1 MATIVFVHAHPD
13 DEASQTAGTMALA
26 AGEGHRVVC
35 IYATSGEL
43 GTTPEDVNG
52 GSLRAHRR
60 SEAEESARVL
70 GTARLVWL
78 GYHDSGVTGWQA
90 DRAAEGFIDADVDE
104 AARRVAEVL
113 DEENA
118 DFLVGYDWHGNYG
131 HPDHVQVHRVTK
143 RAVDLAARRPAYLEA
158 TLNRDRMRQLFAMA
172 REAGMVD
179 AEGEEMNVDAP
190 QLDGNPIGTPEAEL
204 HWAVDISSVIAQK
217 RAALA
222 SHASQPDAAS
232 FLEIPEEMFARV
244 MQFEYFIDPGRPD
257 GMVVGWPFGQERV
270 SVTSSP

>member
-13 DEASQTAGTMALA
+13 DEASQTAGTMARA

-35 IYATSGEL
+35 VYATNGEL
-43 GTTPEDVNG
+43 GNTPETMTGRTLVE
-52 GSLRAHRR
+52 LRRV
-60 SEAEESARVL
+60 EAEESAKVL

-78 GYHDSGVTGWQA
+78 GYPDSGVTGWQP
-90 DRAAEGFIDADVDE
+90 DRVGKGFIDADVDE
-104 AARRVAEVL
+104 AARRIAEVL
-113 DEENA
+113 DEESA

-143 RAVDLAARRPAYLEA
+143 RAAELAAARPAYLEE

-172 REAGMVD
+172 RDMGMPEAEAEMMDVD
-179 AEGEEMNVDAP
+179 AA
-190 QLDGNPIGTPEAEL
+190 QLDGNPMGTPEAEL

-222 SHASQPDAAS
+222 CHASQPDAAS
-232 FLEIPEEMFARV
+232 FLEIPEDVFAQV
-244 MQFEYFIDPGRPD
+244 MRFEYFTEPGRPP
-257 GMVVGWPFGQERV
+257 GMVVGWPFGAERL
-270 SVTSSP
+270 S

>member
-35 IYATSGEL
+35 VYATDGEL
-43 GTTPEDVNG
+43 GSAPEAVNG
-52 GSLRAHRR
+52 GSLGEHRR
-60 SEAEESARVL
+60 SEAEDSARIL
-70 GTARLVWL
+70 GTARLEWL
-78 GYHDSGVTGWQA
+78 GYPDSGMTGWQPDKGA
-90 DRAAEGFIDADVDE
+90 DGFIDVDVDA
-104 AARRVAEVL
+104 AARLVADVL

-143 RAVDLAARRPAYLEA
+143 RAADLAARRPAYLEA
-158 TLNRDRMRQLFAMA
+158 TTNRDRMRRMFAMA
-172 REAGMVD
+172 REAGMVE
-179 AEGEEMNVDAP
+179 AEGEDMNVDAP

-204 HWAVDISSVIAQK
+204 HWAVDIGSVIALK

-222 SHASQPDAAS
+222 AHASQPDAAS
-232 FLEIPEEMFARV
+232 FLEIPEEWFAQV
-244 MQFEYFIDPGRPD
+244 MQFEYFIHPGRPD
-257 GMVVGWPFGQERV
+257 GMVVGWPFGEEHR
-270 SVTSSP
+270 S